1 MAWKGVKL
9 KCRGC
14 RYHPCAITDRTPEGK
29 LVTPYRD
36 RRYIAW
42 RDIRLSCYN
51 INFCRYRANGALG
64 VKMYPAWKESCANFI
79 LWAELKGWTD
89 PESRFTVGR
98 HNRQGDYTPSNCFL
112 VESATGRNPQTDL
125 ASRFHLWEDMEAH
138 TFLEWCTYLGKPR
151 YLVKNRIGYGWTL
164 KQAFLVEANEDRN
177 KVEIPSRATMVKRS
191 LKERGIK

>member
-1 MAWKGVKL
+1 MAWKSVRY

-14 RYHPCAITDRTPEGK
+14 RYHPCATTTTTPEGK
-29 LVTPYRD
+29 LITPYRD

-42 RDIRLSCYN
+42 RDIRNGCYN
-51 INFCRYRANGALG
+51 VNSGRYKGMGGIGAE
-64 VKMYPAWKESCANFI
+64 MYPAWRESCANFI

-98 HNRQGDYTPSNCFL
+98 HNRQGDYTPSNCFIL
-112 VESATGRNPQTDL
+112 KVVIGRSADL
-125 ASRFHLWEDMEAH
+125 ARRFHLWDDMEAH

-164 KQAFLVEANEDRN
+164 KQAFLVDTNEDRS
-177 KVEIPSRATMVKRS
+177 KVDIVSRAALARRS
-191 LKERGIK
+191 LQERGIK